1 MQLSDF
7 SNQGYQ
13 NFEQV
18 PLLELLFFDFYAEV
32 LIPARSG
39 PFSHNGLIPAPPPH
53 PTNIRLERETGNE
66 PKA

>member
-18 PLLELLFFDFYAEV
+18 PLLELLFFDFYSEV
-32 LIPARSG
+32 SIPAQSG
-39 PFSHNGLIPAPPPH
+39 PFSHNGLIPAPPQPYKH
-53 PTNIRLERETGNE
+53 KAGEGDRE
-66 PKA
+66 